1 MLRVNIHRLDRR
13 GRNAAHAAA
22 EAGEY
27 RCLRLLHA
35 LGCDV
40 GLRSKGAVIVRPA
53 DYIEDVEYDGCGCV
67 TPEQLAEATDND
79 SCVELLRSC
88 EKADRLANTLE
99 ALLIDGDVRVLEAMQ
114 ATDRVGKD
122 REHEDAA
129 VTGDVTHAAAAH
141 SLLEQAQNK
150 VLLVEFGFKFT
161 RSLRALAEF
170 EDPDAVDW

>member
-1 MLRVNIHRLDRR
+1 MPMDSPCTLLGWSPLFYAAANGHDHIIRQLLGGAAPGMIGTTGLGVASGGRVVNGQMMQEQGPGPGGQKSGFGKDKKKQENSVPASAKSSKAPLDMLRVNIHRLDRR

-67 TPEQLAEATDND
+67 TPEQLAE
-79 SCVELLRSC
+79 
-88 EKADRLANTLE
+88 
-99 ALLIDGDVRVLEAMQ
+99 G
-114 ATDRVGKD
+114 
-122 REHEDAA
+122 
-129 VTGDVTHAAAAH
+129 
-141 SLLEQAQNK
+141 
-150 VLLVEFGFKFT
+150 
-161 RSLRALAEF
+161 
-170 EDPDAVDW
+170 